1 MTGDKKTIASLPG
14 FSVIEMLV
22 VVAVFSFSI
31 LILSQTYLSFI
42 RLSHRTANSSAV
54 QQDMRF
60 VLEYITRMARHTAIE
75 YPVPPGSLD
84 AATSTLVLSRDDQPA
99 WIIKLSDTGDVLCGD
114 LPEVKCLLVSSDA
127 GVNWAPITSKKVNV
141 EKFQILVRPSVTPFV
156 LSGNN
161 YVNNQQP
168 FVTLLIKMTYMA
180 PNDREVVS
188 LEAQTSISSRV
199 YVR

>member
-1 MTGDKKTIASLPG
+1 MTGDKKAKTRLPG
-14 FSVIEMLV
+14 FSIIEMLV

-42 RLSHRTANSSAV
+42 RLSHRTANSAVV

-60 VLEYITRMARHTAIE
+60 VLEYITRMARHTAIA
-75 YPVPPGSLD
+75 YPVPPGSLE
-84 AATSTLVLSRDDQPA
+84 AATSTLTLSGKDQLD
-99 WIIKLSDTGDVLCGD
+99 WIIKLSEAGDALCGD
-114 LPEVKCLLVSSDA
+114 SSGVKCLLVSGDA

-141 EKFQILVRPSVTPFV
+141 EKFQILVRPSQTPFM
-156 LSGNN
+156 LQGNA
-161 YVNNQQP
+161 YLNNQQP
-168 FVTLLIKMTYMA
+168 YVTLLIKMTYMA
-180 PNDREVVS
+180 PNDRETVS